1 MFAIESKNLTKHYSG
16 GKIKA
21 LTDFSVGVEEGKIFS
36 LLGPNGAGKTTLVK
50 LMLSIA
56 KPTGGEGF
64 IFGLPVNDPA
74 SRKNIGYLSED
85 HRLPGYLD
93 SEQFLFYY
101 GKMSGVSDK
110 DLKLRIPELLKQVK
124 LADRKGLKLKK
135 YSKGM
140 LQRLGTA
147 QALLNDPKLLFL
159 DEPTDGIDPI
169 GRIEIREILLDLK
182 KEGKTIFINSH
193 LLSEVE
199 RISDRI
205 AILKDGRLVKTG
217 PTSEFIETTGRYSIS
232 VDKNSQETAS
242 NFFRSSGIDFDRSGS
257 EFTLKISDTGLLN
270 SLIDGLRSNNIKIEG
285 IVPEKNSLEDYF
297 IKILR

>member
-101 GKMSGVSDK
+101 GKMSGVSHK

-182 KEGKTIFINSH
+182 KKGKTIFINSH

-242 NFFRSSGIDFDRSGS
+242 NIFRSSGIDFDCSGS

>member
-182 KEGKTIFINSH
+182 KKGKTIFINSH

-242 NFFRSSGIDFDRSGS
+242 NIFRSSGIDFDCSGS

>member
-242 NFFRSSGIDFDRSGS
+242 NFFRSSGIDFDCSGS